1 MKGVI
6 YMKESKE
13 KFVKLLDFYKRL
25 DQKQKVKFE
34 KMLDSKV
41 EELQERDAQND

>member
-1 MKGVI
+1 M
-6 YMKESKE
+6 EEDKE
-13 KFVKLLDFYKRL
+13 KFVKLLDFYDRL
-25 DQKQKVKFE
+25 DQKQKATFE

>member
-1 MKGVI
+1 MEEDK
-6 YMKESKE
+6 K

-41 EELQERDAQND
+41 EELQERDAQNE

>member
-1 MKGVI
+1 MEEG
-6 YMKESKE
+6 KE

-34 KMLDSKV
+34 TLLNEKIDEFK
-41 EELQERDAQND
+41 ERAVNND

>member
-1 MKGVI
+1 M
-6 YMKESKE
+6 EEDKE
-13 KFVKLLDFYKRL
+13 KFVKLIDFYKRL

>member
-1 MKGVI
+1 M
-6 YMKESKE
+6 EEEKE
-13 KFVKLLDFYKRL
+13 KFVKLFDFYKRL
-25 DQKQKVKFE
+25 DPKEKEKFE